1 MNEAN
6 RTFLLTEWET
16 SALDII
22 AIMGDCLPAL
32 QSPTPAA
39 NCSFVALKN
48 CTFESFYH
56 KEKSSNYFR
65 NDSSPPAPPFFNEY
79 GNPGCVPRLGGDDTH
94 DLSLPHNERFKY
106 WGDWGEPSN
115 RANAARVWTVV
126 RLMTLAEDSGP
137 GSTWFGKFDPAKT
150 LCRLNCYFN
159 DTFSLCFVGFSEC
172 KGCQNPKRNVFP
184 VSELTGNISTIK
196 AWFLKHRQIRRFQK
210 MHLLPIWQTSKP
222 LLLPFSCTE
231 RYKYPRHVT
240 YV

>member
-1 MNEAN
+1 MTA
-6 RTFLLTEWET
+6 FQHFKAPLQQLTAHLWRWKT
-16 SALDII
+16 VHFKVFTTKKNLQII
-22 AIMGDCLPAL
+22 SGMTLP
-32 QSPTPAA
+32 
-39 NCSFVALKN
+39 
-48 CTFESFYH
+48 
-56 KEKSSNYFR
+56 
-65 NDSSPPAPPFFNEY
+65 PPAPPFFNEY